1 MRSRLVAAATVL
13 GLSLSQGSVGATQ
26 SAQSGAASTPSP
38 GAQSAASSVTQPPRS
53 PRVGVT
59 GEPSPLRLDDAVRL
73 ALAENNDVAIAK
85 LETQAA
91 QEDIRAALG
100 VSDLRL
106 LPTIGYRHTSTPIAS
121 SIGGAANGKV
131 EEKRV
136 DGAVSLTGY
145 SLWGGGRFNVDFTS
159 SRSLSSN
166 TNLRLNPQIPSA
178 LGGSYTQ
185 PLLQG
190 RAIDLERHQILIARR
205 AADLTDRQLEQVLMD
220 QLSLVEQAYWDL
232 VFASRNLED
241 QLAALG
247 QARAQV
253 ESNERQV
260 TEGRLAVIDVIEAQT
275 QVARFEQTVATAQ
288 QTLTAAENRLKSL
301 MLSDRANAIWNRP
314 LVPADPADRAV
325 PQMNVDE
332 AMKLALTRRPEIG
345 VLEATMAQ
353 NAIDQQL
360 FADRAR
366 PRVDLVGGFSLAGL
380 AGTAVTQ
387 PSALFRTDPAVI
399 TRLNELSTRASL
411 DEIIPSVSPAS
422 VPLPE
427 FLIGGWADSLANIAR
442 RRYPTG
448 TVQLQMEFP
457 FGNRT
462 AKANLAR
469 SRIEQTQ
476 LERQRQQLEQA
487 IEAEVRNA
495 LQAVESSNQRLASAG
510 TARRNAQEQYDSE
523 RRRFDSGL
531 STVFLLLDRQTS
543 LVTAQTLELRAR
555 ADLNQAIAVFDRA
568 IGATLQQ
575 HNVRLQ

>member
-1 MRSRLVAAATVL
+1 MQKLAEICVRRPVFATMLVACLTVVGGVSFFVL
-13 GLSLSQGSVGATQ
+13 GVDRYPRIEMPTVSVQTVNLGATPQ
-26 SAQSGAASTPSP
+26 SIETEVTDRIEAAVNTVAGIDELRSTSTE
-38 GAQSAASSVTQPPRS
+38 GNSNVTITFDLSKDP
-53 PRVGVT
+53 
-59 GEPSPLRLDDAVRL
+59 
-73 ALAENNDVAIAK
+73 DV
-85 LETQAA
+85 AA
-91 QEDIRAALG
+91 QEVRSKVDP
-100 VSDLRL
+100 VLRV
-106 LPTIGYRHTSTPIAS
+106 LPET
-121 SIGGAANGKV
+121 
-131 EEKRV
+131 
-136 DGAVSLTGY
+136 
-145 SLWGGGRFNVDFTS
+145 
-159 SRSLSSN
+159 
-166 TNLRLNPQIPSA
+166 
-178 LGGSYTQ
+178 
-185 PLLQG
+185 
-190 RAIDLERHQILIARR
+190 
-205 AADLTDRQLEQVLMD
+205 
-220 QLSLVEQAYWDL
+220 
-232 VFASRNLED
+232 
-241 QLAALG
+241 
-247 QARAQV
+247 
-253 ESNERQV
+253 
-260 TEGRLAVIDVIEAQT
+260 
-275 QVARFEQTVATAQ
+275 
-288 QTLTAAENRLKSL
+288 
-301 MLSDRANAIWNRP
+301 
-314 LVPADPADRAV
+314 ADPPIVQKQDPDSA
-325 PQMNVDE
+325 P
-332 AMKLALTRRPEIG
+332 I
-345 VLEATMAQ
+345 MAQ

>member
-1 MRSRLVAAATVL
+1 MRRRLIAAATVL
-13 GLSLSQGSVGATQ
+13 GLSLSQGSVGA
-26 SAQSGAASTPSP
+26 AQAGAANMPSA
-38 GAQSAASSVTQPPRS
+38 GAQSAASSPTQSPPPH

-59 GEPSPLRLDDAVRL
+59 GDPSPLRLDEAVRL

-106 LPTIGYRHTSTPIAS
+106 LPTIGYRHISTPVAS

-159 SRSLSSN
+159 TRSLSSN
-166 TNLRLNPQIPSA
+166 TNLRLNPQFPSA

-190 RAIDLERHQILIARR
+190 RAMDIERHQILIARR

-253 ESNERQV
+253 ESNGRQV
-260 TEGRLAVIDVIEAQT
+260 KEGRLAAIDVIEAQT

-288 QTLTAAENRLKSL
+288 QTLTMAENRLKSL
-301 MLSDRANAIWNRP
+301 MLSDRANAIWNHP
-314 LVPADPADRAV
+314 LVPSDPADRAV

-332 AMKLALTRRPEIG
+332 AMKLALTGRPEIG
-345 VLEATMAQ
+345 VLEATTAQ

-360 FADRAR
+360 YADRAR
-366 PRVDLVGGFSLAGL
+366 PRLDLVGGFSLAGL

-387 PSALFRTDPAVI
+387 PSAVFRTDPAVI
-399 TRLNELSTRASL
+399 TRLNELSARASL
-411 DEIIPSVSPAS
+411 DEIVPSVSPAS
-422 VPLPE
+422 APLPE

-476 LERQRQQLEQA
+476 LARQRQQLEQA

-495 LQAVESSNQRLASAG
+495 LQAVESSNQRLASAA

-531 STVFLLLDRQTS
+531 STVFLLLDRQTA

>member
-1 MRSRLVAAATVL
+1 L
-13 GLSLSQGSVGATQ
+13 
-26 SAQSGAASTPSP
+26 
-38 GAQSAASSVTQPPRS
+38 S

-59 GEPSPLRLDDAVRL
+59 GEPSALRLDEAVRL
-73 ALAENNDVAIAK
+73 ALQENNDVAIAR
-85 LETQAA
+85 LETQSSR
-91 QEDIRAALG
+91 EDIRAALG
-100 VSDLRL
+100 VYDLRI
-106 LPTIGYRHTSTPIAS
+106 LPTIGYRHTSTPVAS

-145 SLWGGGRFNVDFTS
+145 SLWGGGRFSVDFTS
-159 SRSLSSN
+159 ARSLSSN
-166 TNLRLNPQIPSA
+166 TNLRLNPQFPSA
-178 LGGSYTQ
+178 LGATYTQ
-185 PLLQG
+185 PLFQG
-190 RAIDLERHQILIARR
+190 RTIDVERHQILIARR
-205 AADLTDRQLEQVLMD
+205 AADLTDHQLEQVLMD

-232 VFASRNLED
+232 VFATRNLED
-241 QLAALG
+241 QQAALG
-247 QARAQV
+247 QAQAQV

-260 TEGRLAVIDVIEAQT
+260 VEGRLATIDVIEAQT

-288 QTLTAAENRLKSL
+288 QTLTLAENRLKSL
-301 MLSDRANAIWNRP
+301 MLSNRTNALWNRP
-314 LVPADPADRAV
+314 LVPADPTDRAV
-325 PQMNVDE
+325 PQLSVDE
-332 AMKLALTRRPEIG
+332 AMKLALARRPEIG
-345 VLEATMAQ
+345 VLDATVAQ

-360 FADRAR
+360 FADQAR
-366 PRVDLVGGFSLAGL
+366 PRVDLVGGYSLAGL
-380 AGTAVTQ
+380 AGTAITQ

-399 TRLNELSTRASL
+399 ARLNELSVRASL
-411 DEIIPSVSPAS
+411 DDVVATVSPAS
-422 VPLPE
+422 APLPE
-427 FLIGGWADSLANIAR
+427 FLIGGWADSLANIAS

-448 TVQLQMEFP
+448 TVQLQVEFP
-457 FGNRT
+457 LGNRT
-462 AKANLAR
+462 AKANLAK

-476 LERQRQQLEQA
+476 LARQRLQLEQA

-495 LQAVESSNQRLASAG
+495 LQAVESSNQRLKSAT

-575 HNVRLQ
+575 HNVKLQ

>member
-1 MRSRLVAAATVL
+1 
-13 GLSLSQGSVGATQ
+13 
-26 SAQSGAASTPSP
+26 
-38 GAQSAASSVTQPPRS
+38 
-53 PRVGVT
+53 
-59 GEPSPLRLDDAVRL
+59 LRLDDAIRL
-73 ALAENNDVAIAK
+73 ALEENNDVAIAR

-100 VSDLRL
+100 VFDPRL
-106 LPTIGYRHTSTPIAS
+106 LPSIGYRHTSTPVAS

-145 SLWGGGRFNVDFTS
+145 SLWGARFNVDFTS
-159 SRSLSSN
+159 ARSLSSN
-166 TNLRLNPQIPSA
+166 TNLRLNPQFPSL
-178 LGGSYTQ
+178 LGATYTQ
-185 PLLQG
+185 PLFQG

-232 VFASRNLED
+232 VFASRNLDD

-260 TEGRLAVIDVIEAQT
+260 IEGRLAIIDVIEAQT

-288 QTLTAAENRLKSL
+288 QLLTTAENRLKSL
-301 MLSDRANAIWNRP
+301 MLSNRSHVLWNRP
-314 LVPADPADRAV
+314 LSPADPTDRTV
-325 PQMNVDE
+325 PQMSVDE
-332 AMKLALTRRPEIG
+332 AMKLAIASRPEIG
-345 VLEATMAQ
+345 VLEMTMAQ

-360 FADRAR
+360 FADQAR
-366 PRVDLVGGFSLAGL
+366 PRVDLVGGYSLAGL

-387 PSALFRTDPAVI
+387 PSALFRTDPAVVA
-399 TRLNELSTRASL
+399 RLNELSARASL
-411 DEIIPSVSPAS
+411 SDVVPSVSPAS
-422 VPLPE
+422 APLPP
-427 FLIGGWADSLANIAR
+427 FLIGGWADSLANIAN

-448 TVQLQMEFP
+448 AVQLQMDFP
-457 FGNRT
+457 LGNRT
-462 AKANLAR
+462 AKANLAK
-469 SRIEQTQ
+469 SRIEETQ
-476 LERQRQQLEQA
+476 LARQRLQLEQA
-487 IEAEVRNA
+487 IEVEVRNA
-495 LQAVESSNQRLASAG
+495 LQAVESSNQRLTSAS

-531 STVFLLLDRQTS
+531 STVFLLLDRQTA
-543 LVTAQTLELRAR
+543 LVTAQTLERRAR

-575 HNVRLQ
+575 HNVKLAP

>member
-1 MRSRLVAAATVL
+1 MSNLIRDEWHRLFN
-13 GLSLSQGSVGATQ
+13 GA
-26 SAQSGAASTPSP
+26 
-38 GAQSAASSVTQPPRS
+38 
-53 PRVGVT
+53 
-59 GEPSPLRLDDAVRL
+59 L
-73 ALAENNDVAIAK
+73 ND
-85 LETQAA
+85 
-91 QEDIRAALG
+91 
-100 VSDLRL
+100 
-106 LPTIGYRHTSTPIAS
+106 
-121 SIGGAANGKV
+121 
-131 EEKRV
+131 
-136 DGAVSLTGY
+136 
-145 SLWGGGRFNVDFTS
+145 
-159 SRSLSSN
+159 
-166 TNLRLNPQIPSA
+166 
-178 LGGSYTQ
+178 
-185 PLLQG
+185 
-190 RAIDLERHQILIARR
+190 
-205 AADLTDRQLEQVLMD
+205 
-220 QLSLVEQAYWDL
+220 
-232 VFASRNLED
+232 
-241 QLAALG
+241 
-247 QARAQV
+247 
-253 ESNERQV
+253 
-260 TEGRLAVIDVIEAQT
+260 
-275 QVARFEQTVATAQ
+275 
-288 QTLTAAENRLKSL
+288 TLTAAENRLKSL

-360 FADRAR
+360 FADQAR

-462 AKANLAR
+462 AKAHLAR